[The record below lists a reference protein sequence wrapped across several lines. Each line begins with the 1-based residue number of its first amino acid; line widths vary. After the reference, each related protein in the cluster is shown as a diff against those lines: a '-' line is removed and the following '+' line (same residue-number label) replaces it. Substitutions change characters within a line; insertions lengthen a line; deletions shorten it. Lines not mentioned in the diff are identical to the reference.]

1 MFKVGS
7 FFSSFLGQNNTKKL
21 REFSSFVKRIN
32 DIENEFEIRSSD
44 ELKSFALSLKER
56 HLNGEVLDDLLV
68 ESFALVREAAKRTL
82 GQRHFDVQLIG
93 GMILH
98 NGGIAEMKTGEGK
111 TLVSTLPAFL
121 NSLSG
126 KGVHIVTVND
136 YLAKRDSEWM

>member
-21 REFSSFVKRIN
+21 REFSSIVKRIN

-111 TLVSTLPAFL
+111 TLVSTLPAYL

-126 KGVHIVTVND
+126 RGVHIAIIIFFS
-136 YLAKRDSEWM
+136 L

>member
-21 REFSSFVKRIN
+21 REFSGFVKRIN
-32 DIENEFEIRSSD
+32 EIENEFEIRSSD

-111 TLVSTLPAFL
+111 TLVSTLPAF
-121 NSLSG
+121 
-126 KGVHIVTVND
+126 
-136 YLAKRDSEWM
+136 

>member
-68 ESFALVREAAKRTL
+68 ESFALVREA
-82 GQRHFDVQLIG
+82 GQKNPRS
-93 GMILH
+93 
-98 NGGIAEMKTGEGK
+98 KT
-111 TLVSTLPAFL
+111 F
-121 NSLSG
+121 
-126 KGVHIVTVND
+126 
-136 YLAKRDSEWM
+136 